1 MMLQKIFNKRIFRSV
16 VHVLAGVGGG
26 DLVHHPGHPAAPG
39 PAVAVA
45 RHVHAAPRHAL
56 TEIFSL
62 LEIFSHD
69 TLHSLSSA
77 MIRFLICMYIKSRSK
92 HYSLCN

>member
-1 MMLQKIFNKRIFRSV
+1 MSIKESFVALSTL
-16 VHVLAGVGGG
+16 HVLAGVGGG

-56 TEIFSL
+56 AEIFSW

-69 TLHSLSSA
+69 TLHYLVQGLG
-77 MIRFLICMYIKSRSK
+77 F
-92 HYSLCN
+92 